1 MSIKSRLFV
10 EHALKRIERQDVLK
24 KIAFYI
30 DSMEMGG
37 ANRVVANL
45 TEYFSGQGYEVILIN
60 DITPRTHIKTYKILS
75 EVKRFYLDENIQY
88 RRSVEKQYKRIYTL
102 RKVLKEENVDTV
114 VSFMGPPNYRLLL
127 ATIGLKI
134 KKVVSVRND
143 PYREYGGGIKKIIA
157 KNIFKL
163 ADACVFQT
171 NDAAEYFSKAVRR
184 KSQIIFNPVN
194 PKFFQTEWIGNE
206 KNIAV
211 VGRLQK
217 QKNPVLAVK
226 AFEKIANEF
235 PEYTMTYYGEG
246 ELRDELIEYIKKKS
260 LNEQVIIYGKVTDVE
275 KYLSQAS
282 VFVLSSDYEGLPN
295 ALMEAMAVGI
305 PCISTDCPCGGPRS
319 LIQNE
324 RQGVLVP
331 CNDIQMLADAMRVLL
346 KNGTLRSE
354 MSLEEK
360 NRAKK
365 FAPEVIF
372 KQWEEFL
379 Q

>member
-1 MSIKSRLFV
+1 M
-10 EHALKRIERQDVLK
+10 K

-346 KNGTLRSE
+346 KNDTLRSE
-354 MSLEEK
+354 MNLEEK
-360 NRAKK
+360 NRAKE